1 MKKYIEK
8 IIPSQCRVIN
18 NETGYIHLEGESM
31 ILIPDGSYAG
41 TVTTTIGSIRENHID
56 TVIEM
61 LTNYKKKIASPKRE
75 QTIDK
80 IITFDF
86 RNKINKGGRP

>member
-1 MKKYIEK
+1 MIKYIEK

-31 ILIPDGSYAG
+31 ILRPDGSYAG

-61 LTNYKKKIASPKRE
+61 LSNYKKKIASSQRR
-75 QTIDK
+75 QTIGK

-86 RNKINKGGRP
+86 SNKFKKAGRL

>member
-1 MKKYIEK
+1 
-8 IIPSQCRVIN
+8 
-18 NETGYIHLEGESM
+18 M
-31 ILIPDGSYAG
+31 ILRPDGSYAG

-61 LTNYKKKIASPKRE
+61 LSNYKKKIASSQRR
-75 QTIDK
+75 QTIGK

-86 RNKINKGGRP
+86 RNKFKKGGRL

>member
-1 MKKYIEK
+1 MIKYIEK
-8 IIPSQCRVIN
+8 IIPSQCHVIN
-18 NETGYIHLEGESM
+18 DKTGYIHLEGEAM
-31 ILIPDGSYAG
+31 ILKPDGSYAG

-61 LTNYKKKIASPKRE
+61 LTNYKKKIASPKRG
-75 QTIDK
+75 QTIGK

>member
-31 ILIPDGSYAG
+31 ILRPDGSYAG
-41 TVTTTIGSIRENHID
+41 TVTTTIGSIRD
-56 TVIEM
+56 RKSVV
-61 LTNYKKKIASPKRE
+61 
-75 QTIDK
+75 
-80 IITFDF
+80 
-86 RNKINKGGRP
+86 

>member
-1 MKKYIEK
+1 MIKYIEK

-31 ILIPDGSYAG
+31 ILRPDGSYAG

-61 LTNYKKKIASPKRE
+61 LTKLQKENSITSKRTNYWQNNHVR
-75 QTIDK
+75 
-80 IITFDF
+80 F
-86 RNKINKGGRP
+86 

>member
-1 MKKYIEK
+1 MEVQLISLLTEK
-8 IIPSQCRVIN
+8 EISHDK
-18 NETGYIHLEGESM
+18 IHR
-31 ILIPDGSYAG
+31 PDGSYAG

-61 LTNYKKKIASPKRE
+61 LTNYKKKIASPQRE
-75 QTIDK
+75 QTIGK

-86 RNKINKGGRP
+86 RNKFKKGGRL

>member
-8 IIPSQCRVIN
+8 IIPSQCRIIN

-31 ILIPDGSYAG
+31 ILRPDGSYA
-41 TVTTTIGSIRENHID
+41 VTMTIGSIRENHID

-61 LTNYKKKIASPKRE
+61 LTNYKKKIASPKRG
-75 QTIDK
+75 QTIGK

>member
-31 ILIPDGSYAG
+31 ILRPDGSYA
-41 TVTTTIGSIRENHID
+41 E
-56 TVIEM
+56 
-61 LTNYKKKIASPKRE
+61 P
-75 QTIDK
+75 
-80 IITFDF
+80 
-86 RNKINKGGRP
+86 

>member
-1 MKKYIEK
+1 MIKYIEK

-31 ILIPDGSYAG
+31 ILRPDGSYAG

-61 LTNYKKKIASPKRE
+61 LINYQKKIASPKRG
-75 QTIDK
+75 QTIGK
-80 IITFDF
+80 IITYDF
-86 RNKINKGGRP
+86 RNKIKRGSRS

>member
-1 MKKYIEK
+1 MIKYIEK
-8 IIPSQCRVIN
+8 IIQSQCHVIN
-18 NETGYIHLEGESM
+18 DKTGYIHLEGEAM
-31 ILIPDGSYAG
+31 ILKPDGSYAG

-61 LTNYKKKIASPKRE
+61 LSNYKKKIASSQRR
-75 QTIDK
+75 QTIGK

-86 RNKINKGGRP
+86 RNKIKSRS

>member
-1 MKKYIEK
+1 MIKYIEK
-8 IIPSQCRVIN
+8 IIPSQGRVIN

-31 ILIPDGSYAG
+31 ILRPDGSYAG

-61 LTNYKKKIASPKRE
+61 LTNYKKKIASPQRE
-75 QTIDK
+75 QTIGK

-86 RNKINKGGRP
+86 RNKFKKGGRL